1 MVVNLGLKDS
11 INGNMHHYWGM
22 SLVAKGFQMDSFG
35 GGSRAFPN
43 LFYDKEMEGLTAELE
58 VFKN

>member
-1 MVVNLGLKDS
+1 
-11 INGNMHHYWGM
+11 M
-22 SLVAKGFQMDSFG
+22 SLVAKGFQIDSFG